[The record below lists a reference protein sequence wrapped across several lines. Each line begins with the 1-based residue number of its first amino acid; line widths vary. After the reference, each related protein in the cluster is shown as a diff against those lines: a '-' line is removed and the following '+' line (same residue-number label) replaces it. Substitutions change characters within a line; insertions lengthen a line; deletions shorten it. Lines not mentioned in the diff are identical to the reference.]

1 VSDIL
6 RRFGASLSERRTNN
20 ELLGSAVMIMRCL
33 IASLVIA
40 ISSLLSP
47 AWSTSFST
55 DQSDLWY
62 IPAESGWGI
71 QFVQRG
77 SVIFATMFVYDQGN
91 IPIWYVATMNSVGN
105 FTWTGD
111 LLLTMGPWFGT
122 MPFNP
127 DAVTF
132 RKVGTMRWVA
142 STITGGTL
150 TYSVDG
156 VPVSKNI
163 TRQLLVLDDYSGHYG
178 GGIHQ
183 TSTGCFNPAFNGTFE
198 DIGTLNIT
206 QNGAA
211 ITLQNFPATGGSCS
225 YPGTLTQL
233 GQMGDVAGSYVCSD
247 GESGTFHLFEMQVTT
262 TGLTGRF
269 TSSSSNPPGC
279 QATGWFGGLQVTTF

>member
-1 VSDIL
+1 LKAI
-6 RRFGASLSERRTNN
+6 RRFFASFLF
-20 ELLGSAVMIMRCL
+20 AVSFL
-33 IASLVIA
+33 
-40 ISSLLSP
+40 SSL

-62 IPAESGWGI
+62 IPTESGWGI

-77 SVIFATMFVYDQGN
+77 SVIFVTMFVYDQGN

-127 DAVTF
+127 NAVTF

-183 TSTGCFNPAFNGTFE
+183 TSTDCFNPAFNGTLE
-198 DIGTLNIT
+198 NIGTLNIT

-211 ITLQNFPATGGSCS
+211 ITLQSFPATGGSCS
-225 YPGTLTQL
+225 YSGTLTQL
-233 GQMGDVAGSYVCSD
+233 GQMGDVTGSYACSD
-247 GESGTFHLFEMQVTT
+247 GESGIFHLFEMQVTI

-279 QATGWFGGLQVTTF
+279 QGTGWFGGLHVTTF